1 MAGNTKNLGV
11 VHLYSKYPR
20 PKLII
25 SQKNGATRSLPFRRA
40 GPGRRPGEHQWLV
53 EPPLSEQQHGS
64 FCISPNWKRSFAT
77 HLPNIWIQDGELF
90 DYQPA
95 AFVSPSR
102 VIKLRRFEGSL
113 PARSLYIYLPRGYD
127 EHSDRRYPVI
137 YMHDGQNCFEKFVAD
152 SYAGSWRA
160 DETADTLISSG
171 RMQECIII
179 GVSNSNSERLAEYLP
194 PYVTFEPPLPL
205 KDDVTEKTEKTSVVP
220 AGVIH
225 GRAALTAAYY
235 RKEVATYI
243 NRRYRILEGR
253 EHTATCGSSMA
264 ALFSTYLAWEY
275 PDFARHHAILS
286 PAYHVTRNI
295 EGRSETLE
303 RLRTQPRRDV
313 RLWLDSGTLD
323 APGRGNDD
331 MINTQKAR
339 DALLENGY
347 VIGEDMQYYLDQGGT
362 HHESVWA
369 ARLSKVFE
377 FLFPPLEG
385 N

>member
-1 MAGNTKNLGV
+1 MAGNTKNRGI

-25 SQKNGATRSLPFRRA
+25 KQKNGATRSLPFRRA
-40 GPGRRPGEHQWLV
+40 GPGRRPGEYQWLV
-53 EPPLSEQQHGS
+53 EPPLPEQQQWS
-64 FCISPNWKRSFAT
+64 FRINPNWKRTFAT
-77 HLPNIWIQDGELF
+77 RLSNIWIQDGELF
-90 DYQPA
+90 GYQPA

-102 VIKLRRFEGSL
+102 VVKLRRFKGSL

-127 EHSDRRYPVI
+127 EHGDRRYPVI

-160 DETADTLISSG
+160 DETAGSLISAG
-171 RMQECIII
+171 RMRECIIVA
-179 GVSNSNSERLAEYLP
+179 VSNSNGERLAEYLP
-194 PYVTFEPPLPL
+194 PYVTFERPLPL
-205 KDDVTEKTEKTSVVP
+205 KDNVIGKMKKTREVP
-220 AGVIH
+220 AEVIH
-225 GRAALTAAYY
+225 GRADLTAAYY
-235 RKEVATYI
+235 QEEVATYI
-243 NRRYRILEGR
+243 NRRYRILGGR

-275 PDFARHHAILS
+275 PDFARQHALLS
-286 PAYHVTRNI
+286 PAYHVTGDS

-303 RLRTQPRRDV
+303 RLRSQPRRDV

-323 APGRGNDD
+323 APGRGDDD

-347 VIGEDMQYYLDQGGT
+347 VIGEDMQYYLDEGGT
-362 HHESVWA
+362 HHESAWA
-369 ARLSKVFE
+369 VRLPKVFE
-377 FLFPPLEG
+377 FLFPLLEG
-385 N
+385 D